1 MNTPIV
7 IVGGGQ
13 SGLVAA
19 RHVRDRGLQPLVL
32 EAGVR
37 AVGSWPDYYD
47 SLSVFSPA
55 QYSALDGAAFPGDP
69 DHYPHRDEVV
79 AYLERFA
86 ASLDVEIRTRTRV
99 ERVESDGREFVVHTA
114 DGEALPASGIVAASG
129 SFSNPFQ
136 PPIPGRERFTGEVLH
151 VAGYREPT
159 KYAGQRI
166 VVVGGGN
173 SAIQV
178 AHELTEHADVT
189 LATLEP
195 VRFLPQVHDGH
206 DVHYWTDVTGF
217 DRLPP
222 EWLARIVSGPLV
234 SDDGVYGAA
243 YASGALQRRQM
254 FGRFD
259 DDGVVWPDGTHE
271 PVDTVILATG
281 YLPSLGYLRD
291 LGALDEN
298 GLPRH
303 TGGISTTHPGLV
315 YLGLEFQR
323 SFASNTLRGVG
334 ADAAY
339 VVPPLVAYAS
349 GASAVVGG

>member
-1 MNTPIV
+1 MNAPIV

-13 SGLVAA
+13 SGLAAA
-19 RHVRDRGLQPLVL
+19 RQVRDSGLHPIVL
-32 EAGVR
+32 EAGAR
-37 AVGSWPDYYD
+37 PVGSWPDYYD
-47 SLSVFSPA
+47 SLTVFSPA
-55 QYSALDGAAFPGDP
+55 QYSALDGVPFPGDP

-99 ERVESDGREFVVHTA
+99 ERVESDDREFVVHTT
-114 DGEALPASGIVAASG
+114 DGYALSASGIVAASG
-129 SFSNPFQ
+129 AFSNPYQ

-151 VAGYREPT
+151 VAAYREPT
-159 KYAGQRI
+159 KYAGRRV

-178 AHELTEHADVT
+178 AHELIEHADVT

-195 VRFLPQVHDGH
+195 VRFLPQVHDGR
-206 DVHYWTDVTGF
+206 DVHYWTETTGF

-222 EWLARIVSGPLV
+222 EWLARIVPGPLV

-243 YASGALQRRQM
+243 YASGAFRRRPM
-254 FGRFD
+254 FERFD
-259 DDGVVWPDGTHE
+259 DDGVVWADGTRE

-291 LGALDEN
+291 LGAVDED

-334 ADAAY
+334 SDAAY
-339 VVPPLVAYAS
+339 VIPPLVAYAA
-349 GASAVVGG
+349 GAAAIVH